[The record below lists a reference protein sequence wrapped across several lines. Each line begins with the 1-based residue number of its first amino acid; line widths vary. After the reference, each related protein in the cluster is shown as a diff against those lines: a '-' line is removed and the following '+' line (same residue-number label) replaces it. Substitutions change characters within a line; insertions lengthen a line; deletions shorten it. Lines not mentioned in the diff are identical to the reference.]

1 MSKKLPITSSKAVK
15 ISKTTKKGK
24 SAAARIPTVSDD
36 FKSAA
41 LVVSVLVNLFILIGW
56 VLLQITDKY
65 NVPVA
70 NFLFN
75 S

>member
-15 ISKTTKKGK
+15 ITKSTKNSKKPVT
-24 SAAARIPTVSDD
+24 RIPAVSDD

-56 VLLQITDKY
+56 VLLKSTDKY
-65 NVPVA
+65 NEQVA

-75 S
+75 